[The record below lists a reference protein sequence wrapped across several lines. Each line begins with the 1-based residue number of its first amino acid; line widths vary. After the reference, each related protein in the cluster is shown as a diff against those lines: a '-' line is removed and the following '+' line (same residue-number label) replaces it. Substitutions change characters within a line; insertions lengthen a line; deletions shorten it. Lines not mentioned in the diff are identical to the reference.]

1 MEQKKDQVN
10 HRKHTALTN
19 KKETDSNSENRLTN
33 SHVIQ
38 NSKHFTFLEFGQNS
52 VILTKVLEI

>member
-19 KKETDSNSENRLTN
+19 KKENLNNKNSYENSDSSDDEDYE
-33 SHVIQ
+33 
-38 NSKHFTFLEFGQNS
+38 EFVS
-52 VILTKVLEI
+52 WRKKK